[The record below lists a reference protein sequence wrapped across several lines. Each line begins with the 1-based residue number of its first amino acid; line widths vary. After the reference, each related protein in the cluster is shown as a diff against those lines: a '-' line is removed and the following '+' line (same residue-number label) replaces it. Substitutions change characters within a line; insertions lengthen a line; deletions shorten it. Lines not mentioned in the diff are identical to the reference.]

1 MPDSFVRVTR
11 SGLEESTHGVDVA
24 VTDAG
29 GNVVAFSADPG
40 RVVFARSSMKPLQ
53 ATASL
58 SHAPFDFTDAEVAV
72 MCASHNAEPVHVEA
86 VRSLMARAGVQEA
99 ELQCPQV
106 RPWDDETLA
115 ARPQRARINSDCSG
129 KHAGML
135 AACHAEAWP
144 TDGYREPG
152 HPLQQEILAL
162 VLRVSAMDSVHVGVD
177 GCGVAVHGLPLHGMA
192 RIFASLSAPDRWG
205 PYERDASRAAA
216 AMEAHPYLVAGRNR
230 VDTAI
235 MENVPRVLCK
245 GGAEGLLCATLLDRG
260 LGVAVKVRDGNH
272 RAAGPA
278 LISVLRDL
286 DVIDGAAEDRLS
298 AFGRP
303 AVLGGGRPVGE
314 LSAHV
319 DLERS

>member
-1 MPDSFVRVTR
+1 V
-11 SGLEESTHGVDVA
+11 
-24 VTDAG
+24 
-29 GNVVAFSADPG
+29 
-40 RVVFARSSMKPLQ
+40 
-53 ATASL
+53 SL

-86 VRSLMARAGVQEA
+86 VRSLMDRAGVTEV
-99 ELQCPQV
+99 ELQCPEV

-135 AACHAEAWP
+135 AACHAEGWS
-144 TDGYREPG
+144 TESYREPG

-162 VLRVSAMDSVHVGVD
+162 VLRVTGLDSVHVGVD
-177 GCGVAVHGLPLHGMA
+177 GCGVAVHGMPLHRMA
-192 RIFASLSAPDRWG
+192 RIFASLSRPDRWG
-205 PYERDASRAAA
+205 PFERSAMRAAA
-216 AMEAHPYLVAGRNR
+216 AMEAQPYLVAGRNR

-245 GGAEGLLCATLLDRG
+245 GGAEGLLCAALLERG
-260 LGVAVKVRDGNH
+260 LGVAVKVRDGTH

-286 DVIDGAAEDRLS
+286 DVLDERAEGRLS
-298 AFGRP
+298 AFARP
-303 AVLGGGRPVGE
+303 AVLGGGRPIGE
-314 LSAHV
+314 VTAHV
-319 DLERS
+319 HLERP